1 MKRFAALATT
11 FLLATAILI
20 SVVSG
25 ASAFEPGTP
34 ARDFALKSNT
44 GKEVTLSQ
52 YKGKVVVLNF
62 WASWCPPCRM
72 EMPDFNE
79 MDKEFKKG
87 KDVVMLAV
95 NMTDGQRETVK
106 RANKFIE
113 SNKLGMTVLYDT
125 NHTAAMNYQIM
136 YLPTTYVIGRDGK
149 VVGVINGAT
158 NKAAVME
165 LVNKALKAK

>member
-1 MKRFAALATT
+1 MKRFAAMATT
-11 FLLATAILI
+11 CFLAISILTLL
-20 SVVSG
+20 VSG
-25 ASAFEPGTP
+25 ALALEPG
-34 ARDFALKSNT
+34 AAAKDFALKSDA

-72 EMPDFNE
+72 EMPEFDE
-79 MDKEFKKG
+79 LDKEFKKG

-106 RANKFIE
+106 RAEKFMKGNNFGI
-113 SNKLGMTVLYDT
+113 TVLYDT
-125 NHTAAMNYQIM
+125 NHTAAMNYQII

-149 VVGVINGAT
+149 IVGVINGAT